1 MSLTL
6 PPPLTGGGTEGGGD
20 DRLANEARIS
30 YSPVNAVHCDSLA
43 VIFLLAVLP
52 VRILV
57 PLTEGIW
64 FHASAHAHA
73 AVELGDGENENK
85 EDQCC

>member
-1 MSLTL
+1 MGEELKAGVMFGWQMRHGYH
-6 PPPLTGGGTEGGGD
+6 P
-20 DRLANEARIS
+20 
-30 YSPVNAVHCDSLA
+30 SPVNADHGDSLA

-52 VRILV
+52 VRVLV